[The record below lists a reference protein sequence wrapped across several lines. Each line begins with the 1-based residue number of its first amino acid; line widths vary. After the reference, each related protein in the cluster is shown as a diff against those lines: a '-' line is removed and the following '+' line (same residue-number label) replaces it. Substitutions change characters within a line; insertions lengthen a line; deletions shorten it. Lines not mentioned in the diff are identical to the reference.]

1 MYQVEAA
8 LVQVRGMPIEAARC
22 RLVDLAPPCRRLLDG
37 QALVAVS
44 TAAGQQQA
52 SILILVQSIYQCQNQ
67 HQPEPDLMEH
77 YGVMEGVE
85 MDDAAAEDEEDIE
98 HEDENED
105 WDEQEE
111 EGT

>member
-1 MYQVEAA
+1 
-8 LVQVRGMPIEAARC
+8 MPIESTRC
-22 RLVDLAPPCRRLLDG
+22 RLVDLAPRHLLDG
-37 QALVAVS
+37 QALAAVS

-52 SILILVQSIYQCQNQ
+52 SILILIQSIWQRQNQ
-67 HQPEPDLMEH
+67 YQTEPDLMEH